1 MNTFLKEWKNNNDY
15 FQLLELMA
23 RLSNLF
29 SDNTIPYLNYRVT
42 ENLFCKYFDAEN
54 LSRTDTA
61 YDAKKDSFGVGIKT
75 FQLNN
80 DSSVE
85 KVAEFNAISKFL
97 NQYKG
102 ADLAYQVAKARN
114 DRMELGKRL
123 YAINCGCYH
132 IIGRVPKG
140 LIVFNSE
147 YPLINISK
155 IHSVVDKGKTLRFE
169 DDKDFYSFNYS
180 KSTLFK
186 RFVVPSERKE
196 IPVSIIQDPYEVL
209 RKLIDTEDYTG
220 KDSAVSKLH
229 EVMQD
234 KLVKSLTSLK
244 RGENYVVLPLF
255 SERFHNVPE
264 KSGLNQ
270 WNASGRDRNTD
281 EVYIPIPK
289 ALHDSYPTFFP
300 ERDVPFYLRLPNGE
314 IISAKVCQ
322 DDRKAL
328 MSNPNRSLGKWILR
342 DVLKLKE
349 GELLTLD
356 LLDRMGFNSVSVFKD
371 DETHYRI
378 DVCMLPYEGY

>member
-1 MNTFLKEWKNNNDY
+1 MNTFLSEWKNNKDY

-42 ENLFCKYFDAEN
+42 ENIFCKYFNAEN

-61 YDAKKDSFGVGIKT
+61 YDAKKESFGVGIKT

-85 KVAEFNAISKFL
+85 KVAEFNAISQFL
-97 NQYKG
+97 KQYKG
-102 ADLAYQVAKARN
+102 NDLAYQVAKARN
-114 DRMELGKRL
+114 DRMELGMRL
-123 YAINCGCYH
+123 YAINDGCYH
-132 IIGRVPKG
+132 IIGRVQEG
-140 LIVFNSE
+140 LTVFNAE
-147 YPLINISK
+147 YPLINLSK
-155 IHSVVDKGKTLRFE
+155 IHSVVDTGKTLRFE
-169 DDKDFYSFNYS
+169 DDKDFYTFNYS

-196 IPVSIIQDPYEVL
+196 IPVSIIQDPYSVL
-209 RKLIDTEDYTG
+209 RKLIDTEDYIG
-220 KDSAVSKLH
+220 KSSDVSKVH
-229 EVMQD
+229 EFMRD
-234 KLVKSLTSLK
+234 KLVMPQTSLNK
-244 RGENYVVLPLF
+244 GENYVILPLF
-255 SERFHNVPE
+255 SEKFHNVPE

-270 WNASGRDRNTD
+270 WNASGRDRNSD

-289 ALHDSYPTFFP
+289 ALHAAYPTFFP
-300 ERDVPFYLRLPNGE
+300 DRDVPFDLRLPNGE
-314 IISAKVCQ
+314 TISAKVCQ

-328 MSNPNRSLGKWILR
+328 MSNPNRALGKWILR

-371 DETHYRI
+371 DATHYRI